1 MEVTHRA
8 SDINRH
14 FFSSRFT
21 DSKKYEEDFLECFKL
36 ASPRQ
41 GEICNACVLLV
52 KRWKKLPAGSGRN
65 WQHVS
70 KGNLVLDGDP
80 LGMEGFKDIL
90 REPPLELMSFLGF

>member
-1 MEVTHRA
+1 MCFIVL
-8 SDINRH
+8 NNFP

-36 ASPRQ
+36 STPRQ

-52 KRWKKLPAGSGRN
+52 KRYKKLPADSDRN

-70 KGNLVLDGDP
+70 KSFSTFDVLRTD
-80 LGMEGFKDIL
+80 KI
-90 REPPLELMSFLGF
+90 